1 VNDRIMED
9 KDSFRAKIRRAKA
22 ANAKSKLDE
31 NQVEEFKE
39 AFMLFDEDNG
49 GSIDDEEFENLMGM
63 LGYTLSEEEIAQI
76 FNAVDEEGEGEILF
90 DDFLTLMVVLM
101 DSDEEEAQLESA
113 FRILDKKQ
121 EGKIPLKQVQKL
133 LKSLGEQLTS
143 KEMKYFSKLVDSD
156 NDGLVSLNDIR
167 HMLATE

>member
-1 VNDRIMED
+1 
-9 KDSFRAKIRRAKA
+9 
-22 ANAKSKLDE
+22 
-31 NQVEEFKE
+31 
-39 AFMLFDEDNG
+39 
-49 GSIDDEEFENLMGM
+49 
-63 LGYTLSEEEIAQI
+63 
-76 FNAVDEEGEGEILF
+76 
-90 DDFLTLMVVLM
+90 M

-121 EGKIPLKQVQKL
+121 EGKIPLKQVQKV